1 MASGVRR
8 RFSFPG
14 ALFAPFILWFL
25 MPFLVGG
32 GPRTLLPGGR
42 VFRWNPSER
51 VKYLMDK
58 DLSDPEWAGIAA
70 VVRDSFTKWEE
81 ISTASL
87 KIENPGSGFLD
98 EDVTVSNFGV
108 ITNLPRPE
116 NPIVLDADGSIIDS
130 LLGAGASNT
139 VLGFSGIRA
148 SNSQSLNYI
157 YGFALLN
164 GLQTAQAARFASVT
178 LHEIGHLL
186 GLDHTQAGRAM
197 AGGILADNSL
207 VPVMYPFAQLF
218 GPSAPLRDDVAWF
231 SWLYPEADFRAT
243 TGTIKGTISRPTGTP
258 IGGVN
263 VVAVQVALGVDESFI
278 ESSEET
284 VSVVSDFLIKGDGSY
299 ELPGLS
305 PGQYVVFI
313 EPLEPAF
320 VGGSSVGPFD
330 TRFTNFPKDYYNGEG
345 EAGFLEDDPTQM
357 VAIDVGAGETLTAI
371 DLMLNEPV
379 NQLDLLEDD
388 GEMLFTFQEGFSFP
402 FWGKSDL
409 PPRTSPPSK
418 LDLGPL
424 EVHSPEQNRVLVTW
438 GVWPPAPE
446 ADRPRRC
453 EAVSGCTP
461 FATSRLAPLL
471 PTTCR
476 RSLH

>member
-1 MASGVRR
+1 MEVTNCRGSRQA
-8 RFSFPG
+8 
-14 ALFAPFILWFL
+14 
-25 MPFLVGG
+25 
-32 GPRTLLPGGR
+32 T
-42 VFRWNPSER
+42 
-51 VKYLMDK
+51 
-58 DLSDPEWAGIAA
+58 AG
-70 VVRDSFTKWEE
+70 
-81 ISTASL
+81 
-87 KIENPGSGFLD
+87 
-98 EDVTVSNFGV
+98 
-108 ITNLPRPE
+108 
-116 NPIVLDADGSIIDS
+116 
-130 LLGAGASNT
+130 
-139 VLGFSGIRA
+139 
-148 SNSQSLNYI
+148 
-157 YGFALLN
+157 
-164 GLQTAQAARFASVT
+164 
-178 LHEIGHLL
+178 
-186 GLDHTQAGRAM
+186 
-197 AGGILADNSL
+197 
-207 VPVMYPFAQLF
+207 
-218 GPSAPLRDDVAWF
+218 
-231 SWLYPEADFRAT
+231 
-243 TGTIKGTISRPTGTP
+243 
-258 IGGVN
+258 
-263 VVAVQVALGVDESFI
+263 
-278 ESSEET
+278 
-284 VSVVSDFLIKGDGSY
+284 
-299 ELPGLS
+299 
-305 PGQYVVFI
+305 YVVFI